1 MDVAVIHSQT
11 LSTEPLE
18 MPYICEE
25 EQLNQWKLQQSL
37 INYLKE
43 QTDSPIKE

>member
-1 MDVAVIHSQT
+1 
-11 LSTEPLE
+11 

-25 EQLNQWKLQQSL
+25 EQLNQRDLQQSL